1 MEKENC
7 FCEFWTRF
15 VSCSQQTV
23 SVVSRIA
30 TNPSNQ
36 LATVEAT
43 SLAANLIYEGP
54 DDPFPSSGAG
64 GEIGKN
70 IRKILQKTR
79 KNITPLL
86 KKNSGKIDNIVT
98 TTKEVIKR
106 QNSVGE
112 KGVVWI
118 YGAFKT
124 ETKWANQ
131 LAKRGWTPE
140 LITEAITKGK
150 SFIAKNML
158 NKANLA
164 TRFIHPTT
172 GQSVVIDNV
181 TKELIHVGGVGFK
194 Y

>member
-1 MEKENC
+1 M
-7 FCEFWTRF
+7 
-15 VSCSQQTV
+15 
-23 SVVSRIA
+23 
-30 TNPSNQ
+30 
-36 LATVEAT
+36 
-43 SLAANLIYEGP
+43 
-54 DDPFPSSGAG
+54 
-64 GEIGKN
+64 
-70 IRKILQKTR
+70 
-79 KNITPLL
+79 L